1 MLVRKVTII
10 RPGRNRRAQSQRT
23 TSAKSAARDPHGGG
37 ISGRTSL
44 SRSTLSGVFQLKS
57 SSAKAG
63 SKTPALLLRE
73 QTYSPG
79 RQSSSSS
86 SGPGGRSAVQN
97 AEQFPGTSGGA
108 VARCSDSPTRACG
121 QQIQGRNSTRHPL
134 TTDLG
139 RHFLSPLEPVSV
151 ARSGVPFRHVGSSLK
166 ESDLSKPESDL
177 PFTRADL
184 PVRHSSLPARRLDCS
199 PAQPQPPAAS
209 FLPPSV
215 LFGPPG
221 PPGPPGLAPTQ
232 CSLPQ
237 RYLDLPRSH
246 LDYPLRRPDSEQ
258 AYRQLAEQE
267 QLHRSLIASMCFAHE
282 SRGGDQSGGRGLLSW
297 DGRTV
302 SDCSC

>member
-10 RPGRNRRAQSQRT
+10 RPGRNRRAQSQRA
-23 TSAKSAARDPHGGG
+23 SAKSTAREPHGGG
-37 ISGRTSL
+37 ISTRTSV

-86 SGPGGRSAVQN
+86 PGPGGRSAVPN
-97 AEQFPGTSGGA
+97 AEQSPGTSGRA

-121 QQIQGRNSTRHPL
+121 QQNHGRDSTRHPL
-134 TTDLG
+134 STDLG

-215 LFGPPG
+215 LFGPLGPPG
-221 PPGPPGLAPTQ
+221 PPGPPGLAPRQ
-232 CSLPQ
+232 CSLPH

-267 QLHRSLIASMCFAHE
+267 QLHRSLIASMCFARE
-282 SRGGDQSGGRGLLSW
+282 SRSGDQSSGRALLSW
-297 DGRTV
+297 EGRTV
-302 SDCSC
+302 SDY